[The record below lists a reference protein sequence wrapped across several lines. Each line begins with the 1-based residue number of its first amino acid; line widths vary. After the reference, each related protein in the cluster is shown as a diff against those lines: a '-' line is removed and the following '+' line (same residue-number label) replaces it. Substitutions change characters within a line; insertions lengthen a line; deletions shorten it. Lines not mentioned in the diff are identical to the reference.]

1 MSIMNAIEES
11 KKSEYTYLPPIQEKY
26 AFNDLIISI
35 VIDCY
40 YGLDLVKQSVRSVL
54 NQDYRNVELV
64 IIDNGAKEDVSEYI
78 YNVYKNYPNIGLI
91 KFKENQFSWDDTGI
105 TVVICW
111 NAALLNCKGDIVNYL
126 SYDDML
132 SYDCCSRMAKLF
144 TDNDNCVT
152 AGPLPVSID
161 INGKVNEE
169 FSERLRLGNKRT
181 KYIAGKELALDF
193 IQGSP
198 NKYYGAPGG
207 ILFTKRSI
215 LIQSG
220 GFDRSYDITQIIK
233 CAIHGES
240 GFDSEAKLYWRHHE
254 GQLNKIAKKKGLIWC
269 NLLQNTV
276 RSERIIET
284 WSDLFSIEQVELLKK
299 YIKNFDRNLP
309 LYISIELLRKKNYS
323 GFFYALKNVFKEA
336 HPSIFIYVLWF
347 SILEVVQMLHEKASN
362 IVKYK

>member
-1 MSIMNAIEES
+1 MNAIEES

-40 YGLDLVKQSVRSVL
+40 YGLDLVKQAVRSVL
-54 NQDYRNVELV
+54 DQDYRNVELV

-91 KFKENQFSWDDTGI
+91 KFKENQFSWDDTEI

-111 NAALLNCKGDIVNYL
+111 NAALLNCKGDIVSHL

-220 GFDRSYDITQIIK
+220 GFDRLDDITQIIK
-233 CAIHGES
+233 RAIHGES

-254 GQLNKIAKKKGLIWC
+254 GQLNKIAKKKGMIWC

-299 YIKNFDRNLP
+299 YIKNNERNQP

>member
-1 MSIMNAIEES
+1 MNAIEES

-40 YGLDLVKQSVRSVL
+40 YGLDLVKQAVRSVL
-54 NQDYRNVELV
+54 DQDYRNVELV

-91 KFKENQFSWDDTGI
+91 KFKENQFSWDDTEM

-111 NAALLNCKGDIVNYL
+111 NAALLNCKGDIVSHL

-198 NKYYGAPGG
+198 NKYFGAPGG
-207 ILFTKRSI
+207 VLFTKRSL
-215 LIQSG
+215 LIKSG
-220 GFDRSYDITQIIK
+220 GFDRSDDITQIIK
-233 CAIHGES
+233 HAIHGES
-240 GFDSEAKLYWRHHE
+240 GFDPEAKLFWRHHSN
-254 GQLNKIAKKKGLIWC
+254 QLNKLAKNKGIVWC
-269 NLLQNTV
+269 NILQNAV
-276 RSERIIET
+276 VSERIIET

-299 YIKNFDRNLP
+299 FIKNHERSEGLNVAIESLRN
-309 LYISIELLRKKNYS
+309 KNYS
-323 GFFYALKNVFKEA
+323 GFFYALKNVLNKR
-336 HPSIFIYVLWF
+336 PSIFIYVLWF
-347 SILEVVQMLHEKASN
+347 SLLEVVQMLYEKASN

>member
-1 MSIMNAIEES
+1 MKSITEAE
-11 KKSEYTYLPPIQEKY
+11 KSIHKFLPAIQEKY

-40 YGLDLVKQSVRSVL
+40 YGLDLVKQAVRSVL
-54 NQDYRNVELV
+54 DQDYRNIEL
-64 IIDNGAKEDVSEYI
+64 IIVDNGAKEDVSEYLYSI
-78 YNVYKNYPNIGLI
+78 YKKNTNIGLI
-91 KFKENQFSWDDTGI
+91 KFKENQFSWDDTERNA
-105 TVVICW
+105 VICW
-111 NAALLNCKGDIVNYL
+111 NAALLNCKGDIVSHL

-198 NKYYGAPGG
+198 NKYFGAPGG
-207 ILFTKRSI
+207 VLFTKRSL
-215 LIQSG
+215 LIKSG
-220 GFDRSYDITQIIK
+220 GFDRLGDITQIIK
-233 CAIHGES
+233 HAIHGES
-240 GFDSEAKLYWRHHE
+240 GFDPEAKLYWRHHSN
-254 GQLNKIAKKKGLIWC
+254 QLNKLAKNKGIVWC
-269 NLLQNTV
+269 NILQNTV
-276 RSERIIET
+276 VSERIIET

-299 YIKNFDRNLP
+299 YIKNNERNHP

>member
-1 MSIMNAIEES
+1 MKSITEAEKSIHKFLPAIH
-11 KKSEYTYLPPIQEKY
+11 EKY
-26 AFNDLIISI
+26 NSSEPI
-35 VIDCY
+35 VSVIIDCFY
-40 YGLDLVKQSVRSVL
+40 KLDLVKESIQSVL
-54 NQDYRNVELV
+54 NQDYQNVEIVLV
-64 IIDNGAKEDVSEYI
+64 DNGAKENVSKYLFDI
-78 YNVYKNYPNIGLI
+78 YTRYKNIALI
-91 KFKENQFSWDDTGI
+91 KFKENQFSWDDALI

-111 NAALLNCKGDIVNYL
+111 NAALLNCKGDIVSHL

-198 NKYYGAPGG
+198 NKYFGAPGG
-207 ILFTKRSI
+207 VLFTKRSL
-215 LIQSG
+215 LIKSG
-220 GFDRSYDITQIIK
+220 GFDRSDDITQIIK
-233 CAIHGES
+233 HAIHGES
-240 GFDSEAKLYWRHHE
+240 GFDPEAKLYWRHHSN
-254 GQLNKIAKKKGLIWC
+254 QLNKLAKNKGIVWC
-269 NLLQNTV
+269 NILQNTV
-276 RSERIIET
+276 VSERIIET

-299 YIKNFDRNLP
+299 FIKNDELSGGLNVAIGSLRN
-309 LYISIELLRKKNYS
+309 KNYS
-323 GFFYALKNVFKEA
+323 GFFYALKNVLNKR
-336 HPSIFIYVLWF
+336 PSIFIYVLWF
-347 SILEVVQMLHEKASN
+347 SLLELVQMLYEKASN

>member
-1 MSIMNAIEES
+1 MNAIEES

-40 YGLDLVKQSVRSVL
+40 YGLDLVKQAVRSVL
-54 NQDYRNVELV
+54 DQDYRNVELV

-91 KFKENQFSWDDTGI
+91 KFKENQFSWDDTEKLA
-105 TVVICW
+105 VICW
-111 NAALLNCKGDIVNYL
+111 NAALLNCKGDIVRRL

-198 NKYYGAPGG
+198 NKYFGAPGG
-207 ILFTKRSI
+207 VLFVKKET
-215 LIQSG
+215 LMQYG
-220 GFDRSYDITQIIK
+220 GFDRASDITEVIK
-233 CAIHGES
+233 FAIHGDS
-240 GFDSEAKLYWRHHE
+240 GFDPEAKLYWRHH
-254 GQLNKIAKKKGLIWC
+254 
-269 NLLQNTV
+269 
-276 RSERIIET
+276 
-284 WSDLFSIEQVELLKK
+284 
-299 YIKNFDRNLP
+299 
-309 LYISIELLRKKNYS
+309 
-323 GFFYALKNVFKEA
+323 
-336 HPSIFIYVLWF
+336 
-347 SILEVVQMLHEKASN
+347 SN
-362 IVKYK
+362 Q

>member
-1 MSIMNAIEES
+1 MKSITEAEKSIHKFLPAIH
-11 KKSEYTYLPPIQEKY
+11 EKY
-26 AFNDLIISI
+26 NSSEPI
-35 VIDCY
+35 VSVIIDCFY
-40 YGLDLVKQSVRSVL
+40 NLDLVKESIQSVL
-54 NQDYRNVELV
+54 NQDYQNVEIVLV
-64 IIDNGAKEDVSEYI
+64 DNGAKENVSKYLFDI
-78 YNVYKNYPNIGLI
+78 YTRYKNIALI
-91 KFKENQFSWDDTGI
+91 KFKENQFSWDDSCI

-111 NAALLNCKGDIVNYL
+111 NVALLNCKGDIVSHL

-198 NKYYGAPGG
+198 NKYFGAPGG
-207 ILFTKRSI
+207 VLFTKRSL
-215 LIQSG
+215 LIKSG
-220 GFDRSYDITQIIK
+220 GFDRSDDITQIIK
-233 CAIHGES
+233 HAIHGES

-254 GQLNKIAKKKGLIWC
+254 GQLNKISKKKGMIWC

-299 YIKNFDRNLP
+299 YIKNNELSEG
-309 LYISIELLRKKNYS
+309 LTVAIESLRHKNYS

-347 SILEVVQMLHEKASN
+347 SILEVLKMFYEKIFSSARN
-362 IVKYK
+362 I

>member
-1 MSIMNAIEES
+1 MKSITEAEKSIHKFLPAIH
-11 KKSEYTYLPPIQEKY
+11 EKY
-26 AFNDLIISI
+26 NSSEPI
-35 VIDCY
+35 VSVIIDCFY
-40 YGLDLVKQSVRSVL
+40 KLDLVKQSIQSVL
-54 NQDYRNVELV
+54 NQDYQNVEIVLV
-64 IIDNGAKEDVSEYI
+64 DNGAKENVSKYLHDI
-78 YNVYKNYPNIGLI
+78 YTRHKNIALI
-91 KFKENQFSWDDTGI
+91 KFKENQFSWDDTEI

-111 NAALLNCKGDIVNYL
+111 NAALLNCKGDIVSHL

-198 NKYYGAPGG
+198 NKYYVAPGG

-220 GFDRSYDITQIIK
+220 GFDRSDDVTQIIK

-254 GQLNKIAKKKGLIWC
+254 GQVNKIAKKKGLIWC

-299 YIKNFDRNLP
+299 YIKNNERNQP

>member
-1 MSIMNAIEES
+1 MKSITEAEKSIHKFLPAIH
-11 KKSEYTYLPPIQEKY
+11 EKY
-26 AFNDLIISI
+26 NSSEPI
-35 VIDCY
+35 VSVIIDCFY
-40 YGLDLVKQSVRSVL
+40 KLDLVKESIQSVL
-54 NQDYRNVELV
+54 NQDYQNVEIVLV
-64 IIDNGAKEDVSEYI
+64 DNGAKENVSKYLFDI
-78 YNVYKNYPNIGLI
+78 YTRYKNIALI
-91 KFKENQFSWDDTGI
+91 KFKENQFSWDDALRS
-105 TVVICW
+105 VVICW
-111 NAALLNCKGDIVNYL
+111 NAALLNCKGDIVSHL

-198 NKYYGAPGG
+198 NKYFGAPGG
-207 ILFTKRSI
+207 VLFTKRSL
-215 LIQSG
+215 LIKSG
-220 GFDRSYDITQIIK
+220 GYDRSDDITQIIK
-233 CAIHGES
+233 HAIHGES
-240 GFDSEAKLYWRHHE
+240 GFDPEAKLYWRHHSN
-254 GQLNKIAKKKGLIWC
+254 QLNKLAKNKGIVWC
-269 NLLQNTV
+269 NILQNTV
-276 RSERIIET
+276 VSERIIET

-299 YIKNFDRNLP
+299 YIKNYDRNQP
-309 LYISIELLRKKNYS
+309 LYISIELLRDKNYS

-347 SILEVVQMLHEKASN
+347 SILEVLKMFYEKIFSSVRN
-362 IVKYK
+362 T